1 MLNIVMAKR
10 SRKESRDYVWTLF
23 VALMFIGLGAGMLVG
38 EAGAGVL
45 LGMGFGFLAVAL
57 ARILKK

>member
-1 MLNIVMAKR
+1 MAKR